1 VCSAFLYGSILST
14 MKGSD
19 IRREFIKYFEDRG
32 HSPVKSSSLIPRN
45 DPSLLF
51 TNAGMV
57 QFKDVFSGLDKRAY
71 TRSTSC
77 QKCVRAGGKHNDLE
91 NVGYSVRHHTFFE
104 MLGNFSF
111 GDYFKREAIEFGWEL
126 LTEVFKLPGD
136 KLWVTI
142 FRDDEETFEIWRRQI
157 HLPIERII
165 RMGEKDNFWAM
176 GDVGPC
182 GPCSEIIIDQG
193 EAFGCG
199 KATCGV
205 GCDCDRYLEL
215 WNLVFM
221 QFERDSSGNLAP
233 LPKPSIDTGMGLERI
248 TAVLQGLKSN
258 YETDLIRGIV
268 SRIEEITGKSYG
280 DNPSSDVSMRVIADH
295 ARALTFL
302 ISDGVLPSNEGRGYV
317 LRRILRRAVRHARML
332 GIKEP
337 CVFGLAYQVKEIMHS
352 AYPELEE
359 RLSFVIDVVKN
370 EEERFF
376 QTIDRGLEL
385 LNLEVEKHDG
395 ERALPGDVVF
405 KLYDTYGF
413 PVDLTED
420 IARES
425 GLEVNH
431 AGFEEEMEKQRK
443 RSRLTWKG
451 SGEEELLPLYKEFV
465 SGGLKGHFTGYDR
478 TGDTGRITAIIKEG
492 RLVDSASEG
501 DRVELITDKTPF
513 YGESGGQV
521 GDRGVVEGELGKALV
536 VDTKR
541 PLLSLIIHRAIV
553 EKGTLWV
560 GDKVG
565 MQVDERFRYGARTHH
580 TTTHMLHAV
589 LREVIG
595 DHVRQAGSLVAPER
609 LRFDFTHYSSI
620 DDKTI
625 HRMEDIINSRVRWD
639 DSVVTQADVP
649 YGEAIKSGAMA
660 IFEEKYGDKVRV
672 VSIGD
677 YSKELCGGTHLHT
690 TGEIGLFK
698 IVVETAS
705 SAGIRRIEALAGES
719 AWRFIRKQEEFLV
732 QVSDFLKVPQSDLI
746 PKLKKM
752 VEENE
757 RVKRELESF
766 KGKAMGDKAKTLLN
780 NIKEIKGV
788 RVLSEE
794 IAGLSPDE
802 LRRMWDDIKEKIGS
816 GLAVL
821 GSRTDGRAYL
831 LVGVTRD
838 LSKKF
843 HAGNIVKE
851 LALLID
857 GGGGGKPDMAQAGG
871 NKPEKLDEALRK
883 VFEIVDRA

>member
-1 VCSAFLYGSILST
+1 

-19 IRREFIKYFEDRG
+19 IRLAFLKYFEDSG
-32 HSPVKSSSLIPRN
+32 HLLIKSSSLIPRN
-45 DPSLLF
+45 DPTLLF

-57 QFKDVFSGLDKRAY
+57 QFKDVFLGLNKRPY
-71 TRSTSC
+71 TRAASC

-91 NVGYSVRHHTFFE
+91 NVGYTARHHTFFE

-111 GDYFKREAIEFGWEL
+111 GDYFKREAIGFAWEL
-126 LTEVFKLPGD
+126 LTEVFKLPTN

-142 FRDDEETFEIWRRQI
+142 FRDDDEAFEIWNRQM
-157 HLPIERII
+157 HLASERIVC
-165 RMGEKDNFWAM
+165 MGEKDNFWAM
-176 GDVGPC
+176 GDTGPC
-182 GPCSEIIIDQG
+182 GPCSEIVIDQG
-193 EAFGCG
+193 EGFGCG
-199 KATCGV
+199 RSTCGV

-221 QFERDSSGNLAP
+221 QFERDSSGNLVP

-248 TAVLQGLKSN
+248 TAVLQGVKSN
-258 YETDLIRGIV
+258 YETDLVRGII
-268 SRIEEITGKSYG
+268 SRVEEIAGRSYG
-280 DNPSSDVSMRVIADH
+280 ENPSSDVSMRVIADH
-295 ARALTFL
+295 ARAVTFL
-302 ISDGVLPSNEGRGYV
+302 ISDGVIPSNEGRGYV
-317 LRRILRRAVRHARML
+317 VRRILRRAVRHARML
-332 GIKEP
+332 GIEEP
-337 CVFGLAYQVKEIMHS
+337 CLFGLAYQVEEIMRS
-352 AYPELEE
+352 AYPELKE
-359 RLSFVIDVVKN
+359 RLSFVMEVVKN

-385 LNLEVEKHDG
+385 LNLEVEKHEG
-395 ERALPGDVVF
+395 EQVLPGDVVF

-425 GLEVNH
+425 GLKIDYV
-431 AGFEEEMEKQRK
+431 GFEEEMEKQRD
-443 RSRLTWKG
+443 RSRLAWKG
-451 SGEEELLPLYKEFV
+451 SGDEELVPLYKEFV
-465 SGGLKGHFTGYDR
+465 SGGLVVHFTGYER
-478 TGDTGRITAIIKEG
+478 TRDTGRIAAIIKDG
-492 RLVDSASEG
+492 RLVDSAGEG

-521 GDRGVVEGELGKALV
+521 GDRGVVEGESGKAQV
-536 VDTKR
+536 ADTKK
-541 PLLSLIIHRAIV
+541 PLLNLIVLYAIV
-553 EKGTLWV
+553 EKGTFWV
-560 GDKVG
+560 GDKVNL
-565 MQVDERFRYGARTHH
+565 QVDERYRGGAKTHH

-589 LREVIG
+589 LREVLG
-595 DHVRQAGSLVAPER
+595 NHVRQAGSLVAPEK

-639 DSVVTQADVP
+639 DRVITQADVP
-649 YGEAIKSGAMA
+649 YSEAIKSGATA

-690 TGEIGLFK
+690 TGEVGLFR
-698 IVVETAS
+698 IVTETAS
-705 SAGIRRIEALAGES
+705 SSGVRRIEALAGES
-719 AWRFIRKQEEFLV
+719 AWRFIRKQEEFFA

-746 PKLKKM
+746 SKLKKM

-757 RVKRELESF
+757 KLKKELQSF
-766 KGKAMGDKAKTLLN
+766 KDKEMGEKAKRILN
-780 NIKEIKGV
+780 NIKEIRGV
-788 RVLSEE
+788 KVLSEE
-794 IAGLSPDE
+794 ISGVSPDE
-802 LRRMWDDIKEKIGS
+802 LRSMWDDIKEKIGS

-831 LVGVTRD
+831 LVGVTKD
-838 LSKKF
+838 LSNKF

-871 NKPEKLDEALRK
+871 NRPEKLDQALKK
-883 VFEIVDRA
+883 VFEIVEKA

>member
-1 VCSAFLYGSILST
+1 

-19 IRREFIKYFEDRG
+19 IRRTFLRYFEERG
-32 HSPVKSSSLIPRN
+32 HTIVKSSSLIPRN
-45 DPSLLF
+45 DPTLLF

-57 QFKDVFSGLDKRAY
+57 QFKDVFLGLDKRPY
-71 TRSTSC
+71 TRAASC

-91 NVGYSVRHHTFFE
+91 NVGYTARHHTFFE

-111 GDYFKREAIEFGWEL
+111 GDYFKREAIGFGWEL
-126 LTEVFKLPGD
+126 LTEIFKLPKD
-136 KLWVTI
+136 RLWVTI
-142 FRDDEETFEIWRRQI
+142 FRDDDEAFEIWKEQI
-157 HLPIERII
+157 HLPTEHIV

-176 GDVGPC
+176 GDTGPC

-193 EAFGCG
+193 EDFGCG
-199 KATCGV
+199 RSTCGV

-221 QFERDSSGNLAP
+221 QFERDSSGNLTP

-248 TAVLQGLKSN
+248 AAVLQGVKSN
-258 YETDLIRGIV
+258 YETDLIHGII
-268 SRIEEITGKSYG
+268 SRVEEISGKSYG
-280 DNPSSDVSMRVIADH
+280 EDQSSDVSMRVIADH
-295 ARALTFL
+295 ARAVTFL

-317 LRRILRRAVRHARML
+317 LRRILRRAVRHASMI

-337 CVFGLAYQVKEIMHS
+337 CLFGLAYQVKEIMHS
-352 AYPELEE
+352 AYPEIEE
-359 RLSFVIDVVKN
+359 RLGLVMEVVRN

-385 LNLEVEKHDG
+385 LNLEIEKHRD
-395 ERALPGDVVF
+395 EKSLPGDVVF

-413 PVDLTED
+413 PVDLTQD
-420 IARES
+420 IAREG
-425 GLEVNH
+425 GLEVDY
-431 AGFEEEMEKQRK
+431 AGFEEEMEKQRE
-443 RSRLTWKG
+443 RSRLAWRG
-451 SGEEELLPLYKEFV
+451 SGEEELVPLYKEFV
-465 SGGLKGHFTGYDR
+465 SGGVIVNFTGYDR
-478 TGDTGRITAIIKEG
+478 TRDTGRITAIIKDG
-492 RLVDSASEG
+492 RLVDSAVAG
-501 DRVELITDKTPF
+501 DRVELITDRTPF

-521 GDRGVVEGELGKALV
+521 GDRGVIEGEWGKAQV
-536 VDTKR
+536 VDTKK
-541 PLLSLIIHRAIV
+541 PILNLIVHHAV
-553 EKGTLWV
+553 VDKGTLWV
-560 GDKVG
+560 GDRVD

-589 LREVIG
+589 LREVLG
-595 DHVRQAGSLVAPER
+595 NHVRQAGSLVVPER

-625 HRMEDIINSRVRWD
+625 HRIEDIINTRVRWD
-639 DSVVTQADVP
+639 DRVITQADVP

-690 TGEIGLFK
+690 TGEIGLFR
-698 IVVETAS
+698 IVSETAS
-705 SAGIRRIEALAGES
+705 SAGVRRIEALAGES
-719 AWRFIRKQEEFLV
+719 AWRFIRKQEELLT
-732 QVSDFLKVPQSDLI
+732 QASDVLRVPQSDLI
-746 PKLKKM
+746 TKLKKM

-757 RVKRELESF
+757 RVKKELESL
-766 KGKAMGDKAKTLLN
+766 KVKAMGEKAKTLLN
-780 NIKEIKGV
+780 NIKEVKGV
-788 RVLSEE
+788 RILSEE
-794 IAGLSPDE
+794 ISGVSPDE
-802 LRRMWDDIKEKIGS
+802 LRRMWDDIREKIGS

-831 LVGVTRD
+831 LVGVTKD
-838 LSKKF
+838 LIKRF
-843 HAGNIVKE
+843 HAGKIIKE
-851 LALLID
+851 LAILIE

-871 NKPEKLDEALRK
+871 NRPEKLDEALRK